1 MPLKPSQILQ
11 QLQAKR
17 EDFSNFDEETSRLLE
32 MYRSALTKAMKLS
45 DGEIRQKL
53 QTIGDCG
60 ATPAGLLTGKPWILP
75 FGMTWSTREE
85 SLNWVREKLLGIS
98 TFAVD
103 GSQIYPGKDL
113 SIPVALVQIGWYEN
127 LHVPGGEYIKDI
139 ATDVLTPNDL
149 RTEKGEMADRK
160 VNLRRFQ
167 METER
172 IVTYFE
178 EHRGSDTALAFFDG
192 SLVVSF
198 AEVFEEETRMGYVN
212 AMNRLLEASEHFQV
226 PVVGYIDT
234 SAARDLTTMIRHLY
248 RLPEAPTIHD
258 AQLLMWKKLG
268 GMEWGDCLELFQCQ
282 RSGILAKYSEKARPI
297 VFTYLKTNRE
307 SPPARLEFPKW
318 VLDKGRMPEVL
329 DWVRSEVVIGS
340 GYPYVIETADQVAVV
355 SNSDRQMFFKILQDW
370 AEEESLTIR
379 LARKVVSKM
388 RRR

>member
-32 MYRSALTKAMKLS
+32 MYRSALTKAMKLG

-370 AEEESLTIR
+370 AKEESLTIR

>member
-32 MYRSALTKAMKLS
+32 MYRSALTKAMKLGDS
-45 DGEIRQKL
+45 EIRQKL

-60 ATPAGLLTGKPWILP
+60 ATPAGPLKGKPWILP

-85 SLNWVREKLLGIS
+85 SLNWVRNKLLGIS

-258 AQLLMWKKLG
+258 AQLLQWVDKGRMQ
-268 GMEWGDCLELFQCQ
+268 WGDCLELFQCQ
-282 RSGILAKYSEKARPI
+282 RSGILAKYSAKARPI

-307 SPPARLEFPKW
+307 SPPARLEFPQW
-318 VLDKGRMPEVL
+318 VLDKGRMPQML

-370 AEEESLTIR
+370 AEAESLTIR

>member
-32 MYRSALTKAMKLS
+32 MYRSALIKAMKLG

-75 FGMTWSTREE
+75 FGMTWNSREE

-149 RTEKGEMADRK
+149 RTKKGEMADRK

-167 METER
+167 METDR

-234 SAARDLTTMIRHLY
+234 STARDLTTMVRHLY

-258 AQLLMWKKLG
+258 AQLLLWKKLG

-282 RSGILAKYSEKARPI
+282 RSGILAKYSAKARPI

-307 SPPARLEFPKW
+307 SPPARLEFPQW

-355 SNSDRQMFFKILQDW
+355 SNSDRQMFFKILQEW
-370 AEEESLTIR
+370 ADEESLTIR
-379 LARKVVSKM
+379 LARKMVSKM

>member
-11 QLQAKR
+11 QLRAKR
-17 EDFSNFDEETSRLLE
+17 EDFSTFDEETFRLLE
-32 MYRSALTKAMKLS
+32 MYRSALRKAMALDEKA
-45 DGEIRQKL
+45 IREKL

-60 ATPAGLLTGKPWILP
+60 AIPAEPLNGKHWVLP
-75 FGMTWSTREE
+75 FKMTWSTREE
-85 SLNWVREKLLGIS
+85 SLNWVREQLLGIS

-127 LHVPGGEYIKDI
+127 LHVPGGEYSKDI
-139 ATDVLTPNDL
+139 ATQVLTPNDL
-149 RTEKGEMADRK
+149 KSEKGDLADRK

-167 METER
+167 METDR
-172 IVTYFE
+172 IVEYFE

-198 AEVFEEETRMGYVN
+198 AEVFEEETRRGYVN
-212 AMNRLLEASEHFQV
+212 AMNRLLEASEHFRV

-234 SAARDLTTMIRHLY
+234 SSARDLTTMIRHLY

-258 AQLLMWKKLG
+258 AQLLQWIDKQRMQ
-268 GMEWGDCLELFQCQ
+268 WGDCLALFQCQ
-282 RSGILAKYSEKARPI
+282 RSGILSQYSEKARSI
-297 VFTYLKTNRE
+297 VFTYLQTNRDT
-307 SPPARLEFPKW
+307 PPSRLEFPAW
-318 VLDKGRMPEVL
+318 VWAQGRMPQML
-329 DWVRSEVVIGS
+329 DWVRSEVAIGS

-370 AEEESLTIR
+370 ADEESLKIR